1 MKQIFIILS
10 FFLYGTVGAQN
21 ESSPIAATAVQTVVV
36 HKDPRL
42 DDLVKKKVEV
52 NKTSKRSKART
63 ARGYRLLV
71 INTNSRADAL
81 AAKTKIY
88 TFFPE
93 LKAYLSYQAPYFKLK
108 AGNFLTRDEAERYR
122 KNMTTFFPKGVFIV
136 TETVEVKA
144 EKDSEEN

>member
-21 ESSPIAATAVQTVVV
+21 ESSPIAATAVQSVVV

-81 AAKTKIY
+81 AAKTKIWN
-88 TFFPE
+88 TNRVA
-93 LKAYLSYQAPYFKLK
+93 LKPF
-108 AGNFLTRDEAERYR
+108 AEWL
-122 KNMTTFFPKGVFIV
+122 N
-136 TETVEVKA
+136 
-144 EKDSEEN
+144 